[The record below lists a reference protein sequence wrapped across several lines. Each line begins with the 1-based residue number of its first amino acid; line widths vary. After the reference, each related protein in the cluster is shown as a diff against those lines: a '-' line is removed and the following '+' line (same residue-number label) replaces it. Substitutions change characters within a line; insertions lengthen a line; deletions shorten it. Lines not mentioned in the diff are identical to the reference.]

1 MNVKSFIDPRRCH
14 PPSYPRR
21 PTSDARGTHT
31 TPRRTTLHYATAA
44 SHPPEYASHPTSE
57 RGRSLFR
64 EANLYAHP
72 AHVWVNVCT
81 GWRCACVGGEF
92 RNEGRIYGL
101 AGLDFSPRALFRPS
115 FKVARTSFRFPRG
128 NSFPKFRRGKSSL
141 LPRWHRLLRFVAVD
155 WTMHEYVHDASPFPN
170 PAV

>member
-1 MNVKSFIDPRRCH
+1 MPPTLLPAPTYLRRER
-14 PPSYPRR
+14 YPH
-21 PTSDARGTHT
+21 HT
-31 TPRRTTLHYATAA
+31 TSHHATLRHRC
-44 SHPPEYASHPTSE
+44 HPPEYASHPTSE

-72 AHVWVNVCT
+72 AYVWVNVCT
-81 GWRCACVGGEF
+81 GWRCACVGGREF

-101 AGLDFSPRALFRPS
+101 AGLDFSPRVLFRPS

-141 LPRWHRLLRFVAVD
+141 LPRRHRLLRFVAAD

-170 PAV
+170 RDPAV